1 MKKFEANRLRVLE
14 LMWDRTPS
22 TPPGSKW
29 VRRLTRAPTAF
40 PPKRSKRVSSV
51 PVRPSTPSFDL
62 GFSQECDLR
71 LNRRSLN
78 QARLPRISKSS
89 PDYADTRK
97 AISFFRVPQSAA
109 EMRLNDSPKY

>member
-1 MKKFEANRLRVLE
+1 MKKFESNRLRFLE
-14 LMWDRTPS
+14 LMWDPTPY
-22 TPPGSKW
+22 TPPSSKW
-29 VRRLTRAPTAF
+29 VRRHTRAQTAF
-40 PPKRSKRVSSV
+40 PPKRPKRVSSV
-51 PVRPSTPSFDL
+51 PVRSSTPGFDL
-62 GFSQECDLR
+62 GFSKECDMR